1 MSTESNNT
9 FTFIV
14 GFAAFKLGE
23 AFSSPPLPSAGQ
35 LKIVEP
41 DFQLQQADVRANQSP
56 MTVADERTLPGRCE
70 TYSKIGANVFKIHRE
85 GREQPT
91 LTRLSSAQSEA
102 LRCHENGWLRYD
114 GEAEINMP
122 GTRLSLDN
130 NIELTL
136 ACVETDD
143 GD

>member
-9 FTFIV
+9 FTFII

-23 AFSSPPLPSAGQ
+23 AFSSPPFPSAGQ
-35 LKIVEP
+35 LKIVAPE
-41 DFQLQQADVRANQSP
+41 FQLQRADVRGDQTAIKP
-56 MTVADERTLPGRCE
+56 AAERTLPGRSE
-70 TYSKIGANVFKIHRE
+70 TYSKIGANVFQIHRE
-85 GREQPT
+85 SDKPSA
-91 LTRLSSAQSEA
+91 LTCLSSAQSEA

-122 GTRLSLDN
+122 GTCHSLDS